1 MSLTMLSLLIVSY
14 YILRS
19 VYRLHFH
26 PLSKIPG
33 PPLAVVT
40 RFHEFYYDVV
50 KGGKFFWEVEK
61 MHKKYGPIVR
71 INPREVHIIDP
82 AMYDEIYAGN
92 SRKRNK
98 DSVFVSSFASPF
110 SAIATIDHDLHRA
123 RRGPLN
129 PFFSKKAVMDLSAV
143 ILEKVKRLSWHLERA
158 HADGAIIALHTAF
171 VGLTGD
177 IITHYLY
184 GQDNGYLSDPD
195 LTKRNLV
202 WELMFEGTSS
212 CHLFRFLPF
221 IPRMIKALPAR
232 WMRLV
237 RPKLA
242 QVYAMHEQIAQQSQ
256 EVPLN
261 NDNHIS
267 TAGGSIYQ
275 ALTDP
280 SLSPAERSLARLR
293 DESFIVLIAGTE
305 TTAATLTFAT
315 YHLLRNRSMFLQLRE
330 ELKQVMPTPKSEP
343 RWSQLEQLP
352 YLTAIINEAL
362 RLSATPMRPARV
374 APCESLH
381 YKQYT
386 IPPGTPI
393 STISYF
399 IHRNPQIFPDPH
411 AFRPERWLEA
421 AERGENLARYLVPFA
436 RGSRICIGMNLAYA
450 ELYMTIASIV
460 RRFDLE
466 LCGTHPEDMQFVR
479 EKILQRPDKGVW
491 TLKAR
496 VAAVAAVAAE

>member
-1 MSLTMLSLLIVSY
+1 MSLVVLSLLVIGY

-19 VYRLHFH
+19 LYRLYFH

-33 PPLAVVT
+33 PPVAAITGL
-40 RFHEFYYDVV
+40 HEFYHDVV
-50 KGGKFFWEVEK
+50 RGGKFLWKIEE
-61 MHKKYGPIVR
+61 MHKRYGPIVR

-98 DSVFVSSFASPF
+98 DPVFVSSFASPF
-110 SAIATIDHDLHRA
+110 SVIATIDHDLHRA
-123 RRGPLN
+123 RRSLLN
-129 PFFSKKAVMDLSAV
+129 PFFSKKAVTELST
-143 ILEKVKRLSWHLERA
+143 IIQEKIARLSWHLERFY
-158 HADGAIIALHTAF
+158 ADETVIALHTAF

-177 IITHYLY
+177 TITHYLY
-184 GQDNGYLSDPD
+184 GQDKGYLSDPD
-195 LTKRNLV
+195 LTKRDFI
-202 WELMFEGTSS
+202 WELMFEGTNS
-212 CHLFRFLPF
+212 CHLFRFLPS
-221 IPRMIKALPAR
+221 IPQLIKALPGR
-232 WMRLV
+232 WMRLT

-242 QVYAMHEQIAQQSQ
+242 QVYAMQEQIAQQSRDAL
-256 EVPLN
+256 LN
-261 NDNHIS
+261 KDSHAS
-267 TAGGSIYQ
+267 TVGSIYQ

-280 SLSPAERSLARLR
+280 SLPPEDRSLARLR
-293 DESFIVLIAGTE
+293 DESFILLVAGTE
-305 TTAATLTFAT
+305 TTASSLTFAV
-315 YHLLRNRSMFLQLRE
+315 YQLLRDRGMFLKVRQ
-330 ELKQVMPTPKSEP
+330 ELKQAMPTPRHEP
-343 RWSQLEQLP
+343 KWSQLEQLP

-362 RLSATPMRPARV
+362 RLSATPMRPVRV
-374 APCESLH
+374 APSESLQ

-399 IHRNPQIFPDPH
+399 IHRNPQLFPDPNT
-411 AFRPERWLEA
+411 FRPERWIEA
-421 AERGENLARYLVPFA
+421 ASRGENLTRYLVPFA

-466 LCGTHPEDMQFVR
+466 LCDTNPEDMEFVR
-479 EKILQRPDKGVW
+479 EKILQRPEKGVW

-496 VAAVAAVAAE
+496 VVGVVME